1 MKNEKLKEKF
11 LLFALIYICFLIL
24 NISISSFAKYS
35 GVINNKTSLNVAK
48 WVIKVN
54 NQDITS
60 SNIFNDSIKLVS
72 NSENVNSNKIAPL
85 SSGYFDITIDLSGTD
100 VGISYSI
107 DLSNS
112 KLPSDLVINSYK
124 KIEDGVE
131 SDLATFSDNKVS
143 GTKKLNSNMFT
154 SKDIITYRFYW
165 NYIDNSN
172 EEQTSLALSD
182 YSFNVNAVVTVNQII
197 K

>member
-131 SDLATFSDNKVS
+131 SDLTTFSDNKVS

-165 NYIDNSN
+165 KYIDNSN